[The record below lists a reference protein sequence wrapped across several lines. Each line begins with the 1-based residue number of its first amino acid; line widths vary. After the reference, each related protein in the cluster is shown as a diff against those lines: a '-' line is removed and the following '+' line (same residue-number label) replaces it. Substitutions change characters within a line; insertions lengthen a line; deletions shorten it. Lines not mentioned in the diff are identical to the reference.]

1 MRGAWGKPCGLVARV
16 DIGDIVISVRGP
28 EKNKDVFVEG
38 LRRASM
44 KFPGRQ
50 KVVVSDKWGFTK
62 FTQEQYKKLRDE
74 NKLIPDGAC
83 VRVVTENPYVI
94 ERRMHHIRG

>member
-1 MRGAWGKPCGLVARV
+1 MRGAWGKPTGLVARV
-16 DIGDIVISVRGP
+16 DIGDIIISLRGP
-28 EKNKDVFVEG
+28 EKCREAFVEG

-50 KVVVSDKWGFTK
+50 KVVVSNKWGFTR
-62 FTQEQYKKLRDE
+62 FDQETYKKLRAE
-74 NKLIPDGAC
+74 NKLIPDG
-83 VRVVTENPYVI
+83 VNVKIINENPYVI